1 LERIPDDSNVV
12 ICGLGVWIPLTTLLY
27 CLEEG
32 RSESLEQVVG
42 LKQCDSQEAIQSV
55 LTNIGHINALRL
67 GVALWTRSGIDLKPE
82 FVERFSLLKIGVL
95 PSKSELDDWARKA
108 TDGIISEFPIEL
120 NPDTLLVL
128 AAAISAKATWEQ
140 EFWHTTGVWCG
151 KTFEGFL
158 SRSSSDLNDV
168 AVLKYRSHVYSRV
181 IVRSN
186 AEIDFHL
193 IAGDASEPAGDV
205 LAAACAALCGD
216 ANITEGEIE

>member
-1 LERIPDDSNVV
+1 MERIPDDSNVV

-95 PSKSELDDWARKA
+95 PLKSELDDWARKA

-128 AAAISAKATWEQ
+128 AAAISAKAR
-140 EFWHTTGVWCG
+140 GV
-151 KTFEGFL
+151 KKVSRHFEPVKKGIL
-158 SRSSSDLNDV
+158 I
-168 AVLKYRSHVYSRV
+168 APV
-181 IVRSN
+181 INIS
-186 AEIDFHL
+186 AEIADQSAAIQSSQSFAPAPGMHRLTGDFADDGFIH
-193 IAGDASEPAGDV
+193 GTSR
-205 LAAACAALCGD
+205 
-216 ANITEGEIE
+216 